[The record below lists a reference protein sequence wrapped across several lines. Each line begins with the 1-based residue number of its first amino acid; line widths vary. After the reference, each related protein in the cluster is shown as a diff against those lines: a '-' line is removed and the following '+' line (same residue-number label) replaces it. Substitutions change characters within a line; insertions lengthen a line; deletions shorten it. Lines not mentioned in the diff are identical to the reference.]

1 MPSMRLSAF
10 AKVNLSLRVL
20 ARETT
25 GYHQIE
31 TLFCRID
38 LADDVTIHTRD
49 DGARTVVCRNADLG
63 APEKNLAWRAAAAY
77 GARHGWP
84 SGFEI
89 EIDKRIPVGGG
100 LGGGSADAA
109 AVLRALNAMNPE
121 PLSPNALLE
130 VAVSLGADV
139 PFLASDVP
147 LALAWGRGERMLALP
162 ALPERDLSLVLPPFG
177 VATGEAY
184 QWLAEARAA
193 AAAEAGGA
201 AAGDASDSEAGD
213 GGDSD
218 GGDGGGGGDGSD
230 GDGTDARRASLHAP
244 GPVLHPFSA
253 VTSWEGVSRIAT
265 NDFEPVVFAQ
275 RPELGA
281 IHEKLAAIPGV
292 AVARMSG
299 SGSTMFALFD
309 EPAEL
314 RVVAQATGC
323 RVIAARTL
331 SHVVPHLLLE

>member
-20 ARETT
+20 ARETS

-38 LADDVTIHTRD
+38 LADDITVHTRD
-49 DGARTVVCRNADLG
+49 DSVRSIACRGADLG
-63 APEKNLAWRAAAAY
+63 PAEKNLAWRAAAAY
-77 GARHGWP
+77 SARHGWP
-84 SGFEI
+84 KGFAI
-89 EIDKRIPVGGG
+89 EIDKQIPVGGG
-100 LGGGSADAA
+100 LGGGSADAG

-121 PLSPNALLE
+121 PLAPNDLLE
-130 VAVSLGADV
+130 VAASLGADV

-162 ALPERDLSLVLPPFG
+162 ALPERDIALVLPPFG

-184 QWLAEARAA
+184 GWLAKSRAPASETTRETTAAARAHA
-193 AAAEAGGA
+193 TE
-201 AAGDASDSEAGD
+201 
-213 GGDSD
+213 
-218 GGDGGGGGDGSD
+218 
-230 GDGTDARRASLHAP
+230 RASHFHGP

-253 VTSWEGVSRIAT
+253 VTSWEGVARISS
-265 NDFEPVVFAQ
+265 NDFEPVVFAE

-281 IHEKLAAIPGV
+281 IHEKLAALPAV
-292 AVARMSG
+292 ALARMSG
-299 SGSTMFALFD
+299 SGSTLFALFD

-314 RVVAQATGC
+314 RVVSQATGC

-331 SHVVPHLLLE
+331 SSVVPHLRLD